1 MFFSVEN
8 EECLW
13 TDGYAQSMGVV
24 DDRTGSRVRM
34 NLYPEIPYFV
44 RRLCKLDDLRNQL
57 ACDIVASFSSDMI
70 TSAGF

>member
-1 MFFSVEN
+1 MRNACGQMAMRSQWG
-8 EECLW
+8 L
-13 TDGYAQSMGVV
+13 V

-44 RRLCKLDDLRNQL
+44 RRLYKLDDLRNQL